1 MNVCGR
7 LHKER
12 RDMRICSLLP
22 SATEVVASLGLCD
35 ELVGISHEC
44 DYPPSIEHVPI
55 MVEPMIPPHGL
66 ASADIDRQVRQ
77 LVASGQRLYRLN
89 NHLLRQAQPDLILS
103 QDLCHVCAIT
113 PGQLHNVLS
122 SMPQQPT
129 VLTLNPNRVLDVIDD
144 VVRIGDA
151 VGRSE
156 EGHRL
161 AAHLRDRL
169 DAVHRRIEAISHRP
183 RVVCIE
189 WLSPLFV
196 AGHWVP
202 EMVQRAGG
210 QDVLAQPGDPS
221 RVVTWD
227 EILAADPDVVIVM
240 PCGFSVERTHT
251 ELLQLKQHPDQWRL
265 SPALEE
271 HTYLVDASSYFSR
284 PGPRLI
290 DGVELLAAILHPS
303 GHDHIQESIACRLGP
318 LPIPQH
324 P

>member
-1 MNVCGR
+1 
-7 LHKER
+7 
-12 RDMRICSLLP
+12 MRICSLLP
-22 SATEVVASLGLCD
+22 SATEVIALLGLSN

-44 DYPPSIEHVPI
+44 DYPPSVKHVPV

-66 ASADIDRQVRQ
+66 ASAEIDKQVSQ
-77 LVASGQRLYRLN
+77 LVASGQRLYRLKD
-89 NHLLRQAQPDLILS
+89 HLLREAQPDLILS

-113 PGQLHNVLS
+113 PDQLHDALR
-122 SMPQQPT
+122 SMPNQPT
-129 VLTLNPNRVLDVIDD
+129 VLTLNPSTVDDVIDD

-151 VGRSE
+151 AGRPV

-161 AAHLRDRL
+161 ATQLRDRL
-169 DAVHRRIEAISHRP
+169 EAIRTRILGFLHRP

-189 WLSPLFV
+189 WLSPLYV

-202 EMVQRAGG
+202 EMVQLAGG
-210 QDVLAQPGDPS
+210 QDILAQPGSPS

-227 EILAADPDVVIVM
+227 EVLAAAPDVLIVM

-251 ELLQLKQHPDQWRL
+251 ELFQLLQQPGPWRL
-265 SPALEE
+265 SPNLAQ
-271 HTYLVDASSYFSR
+271 HTFLVDASSYFSR

-290 DGVELLAAILHPS
+290 DGIELLAAILHPS
-303 GHDHIQESIACRLGP
+303 DKNPFHESMACCLGP
-318 LPIPQH
+318 LPIHQH

>member
-1 MNVCGR
+1 M
-7 LHKER
+7 K
-12 RDMRICSLLP
+12 ICSLLP
-22 SATEVVASLGLCD
+22 SATEVIALLGLHD

-44 DYPPSIEHVPI
+44 DYPPSIRNVPV

-66 ASADIDRQVRQ
+66 ASADIDKQVRQ

-89 NHLLRQAQPDLILS
+89 DHLLRQAQPDLILS
-103 QDLCHVCAIT
+103 QDLCHVCAVT
-113 PGQLHNVLS
+113 PDQLHDALC
-122 SMPQQPT
+122 SMLRQPT
-129 VLTLNPNRVLDVIDD
+129 VLTLNPSTVLDVIDD

-151 VGRSE
+151 AGRSA

-169 DAVHRRIEAISHRP
+169 ETVHTRIQTLSNRP

-189 WLSPLFV
+189 WFSPLYI

-210 QDVLAQPGDPS
+210 QDVLAQPGSPS
-221 RVVTWD
+221 RIVTWD
-227 EILAADPDVVIVM
+227 EILAAAPDILIVM

-251 ELLQLKQHPDQWRL
+251 ELLQLMQHTDQWRP
-265 SPALEE
+265 SPALAE

-290 DGVELLAAILHPS
+290 DGIELLAAILHPS
-303 GHDHIQESIACRLGP
+303 DHNHIQESIACRLGP
-318 LPIPQH
+318 LPIHQH

>member
-1 MNVCGR
+1 M
-7 LHKER
+7 K
-12 RDMRICSLLP
+12 ICSLLP
-22 SATEVVASLGLCD
+22 SATEVIALLGLHD

-44 DYPPSIEHVPI
+44 DYPPSIRNVPI

-66 ASADIDRQVRQ
+66 ASADIDKQVRQ

-89 NHLLRQAQPDLILS
+89 DHLLRQAQPDLILS
-103 QDLCHVCAIT
+103 QDLCHVCAVT
-113 PGQLHNVLS
+113 PDQLHDALC
-122 SMPQQPT
+122 SMPRQPT
-129 VLTLNPNRVLDVIDD
+129 VLTLNPSTVLDVIDD

-151 VGRSE
+151 AGRSA

-169 DAVHRRIEAISHRP
+169 ETVHTRIQTISNRP

-189 WLSPLFV
+189 WLSPLYI

-210 QDVLAQPGDPS
+210 QDVLAQPGSPS
-221 RVVTWD
+221 RIVTWD
-227 EILAADPDVVIVM
+227 EILAAAPDILIVM

-251 ELLQLKQHPDQWRL
+251 ELLQLMQHTDQWRP
-265 SPALEE
+265 SPALAE

-290 DGVELLAAILHPS
+290 DGIELLAAILHPS
-303 GHDHIQESIACRLGP
+303 DHNHIHESIAYRLGP
-318 LPIPQH
+318 LPIHQH

>member
-1 MNVCGR
+1 
-7 LHKER
+7 
-12 RDMRICSLLP
+12 MRICSLLP
-22 SATEVVASLGLCD
+22 SATEVIAALGLRE

-44 DYPPSIEHVPI
+44 DYPPSVRSVPI
-55 MVEPMIPPHGL
+55 MVEPMIPSDGL
-66 ASADIDRQVRQ
+66 ASDDIDRQVRE
-77 LVASGQRLYRLN
+77 LVAAGQRLYRLKDR
-89 NHLLRQAQPDLILS
+89 LMREARPDLVLS

-113 PGQLHNVLS
+113 PEQLHDTLR
-122 SMPQQPT
+122 SMPHQPT
-129 VLTLNPNRVLDVIDD
+129 VLTMNPGTVDDVIDD

-151 VGRSE
+151 AGRPTE
-156 EGHRL
+156 AHRL
-161 AAHLRDRL
+161 AAHLRDRIE
-169 DAVHRRIEAISHRP
+169 AVHDRVKDIARRP

-202 EMVQRAGG
+202 EMVQLAGG
-210 QDVLAQPGDPS
+210 QDVLSQPGSPS

-227 EILAADPDVVIVM
+227 EVLAAAPNVLIVM

-251 ELLQLKQHPDQWRL
+251 ELLQLMQGPGHWRL
-265 SPALEE
+265 SPELAE

-290 DGVELLAAILHPS
+290 DGIELLAAILHPS
-303 GHDHIQESIACRLGP
+303 DDHHIHASMARRLSP
-318 LPIPQH
+318 PPIHRH